1 MGPEAFHVS
10 SGKRLA
16 STAKSQNKAFSTLSQ
31 SQPMHTHN
39 NVVNIKSASSTLRQ
53 TYIYIHTHTHI
64 YTHTHTHSVLEVQI
78 SKSKAHPVLYPEK
91 KKGIN

>member
-39 NVVNIKSASSTLRQ
+39 NVVNIKSASSTLSQ
-53 TYIYIHTHTHI
+53 TYIYIYTHTQIHTHTHTQCFGSSNKQI
-64 YTHTHTHSVLEVQI
+64 KSSPCSVT
-78 SKSKAHPVLYPEK
+78 
-91 KKGIN
+91 